1 MSSIEERLAE
11 AKSLLESGKGEA
23 GRVALLEI
31 LREEPKQ
38 QAALMMLG
46 GDYFACAKY
55 AEAEMVFERLQ
66 QSLPGSGPVSI
77 ALFNTLMKQGR
88 HEEAAAEIRRFIGVA
103 DREAER
109 ETLEQYMAIS
119 KALAVGDGEEL
130 PATAAN
136 DE

>member
-1 MSSIEERLAE
+1 MSRIEERLAE

-23 GRVALLEI
+23 GRVILLEI
-31 LREEPKQ
+31 LKEEPNQ

-88 HEEAAAEIRRFIGVA
+88 PEAAAAEIRRFIGVA
-103 DREAER
+103 DKVAER
-109 ETLEQYMAIS
+109 ETIEQYLAIS
-119 KALAVGDGEEL
+119 KALAEGEGEEL
-130 PATAAN
+130 PGTASN
-136 DE
+136 DD